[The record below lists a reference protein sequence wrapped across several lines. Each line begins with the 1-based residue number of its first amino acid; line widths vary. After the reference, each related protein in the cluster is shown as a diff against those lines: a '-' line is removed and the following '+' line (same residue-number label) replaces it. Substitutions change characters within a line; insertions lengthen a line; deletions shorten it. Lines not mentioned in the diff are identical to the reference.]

1 MLRHSNVRN
10 NDASYVCA
18 RTTSGIKTFPVATI
32 PSTAIAVRIETIIVV
47 FLS

>member
-10 NDASYVCA
+10 SDASYVCA
-18 RTTSGIKTFPVATI
+18 RTTSGVETFPIATI
-32 PSTAIAVRIETIIVV
+32 PSAATAVRIETIIVV